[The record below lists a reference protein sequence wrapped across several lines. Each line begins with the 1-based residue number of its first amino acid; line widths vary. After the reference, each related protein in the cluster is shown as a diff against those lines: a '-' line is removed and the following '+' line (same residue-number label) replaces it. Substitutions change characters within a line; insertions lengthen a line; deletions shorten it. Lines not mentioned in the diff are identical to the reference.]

1 MKNNDQRSSLL
12 WLAVGL
18 AIVYSSTKYGLGM
31 LSSPGPGFVPFLAGL
46 AVAALALVV
55 FFQQLGKKRRENVTD
70 LFRQK
75 DWPAMLKV
83 MVALVLYSVFL
94 KSLGFVLV
102 TFCLTAYLFRIIEPM
117 AWKKVFAGA
126 FLTALGAYVVFNL
139 WLEAQLPA
147 GMFGF

>member
-46 AVAALALVV
+46 VLAALALVV
-55 FFQQLGKKRRENVTD
+55 FFQQLGKKRRENVKD

-83 MVALVLYSVFL
+83 MAALVLYAVFL
-94 KSLGFVLV
+94 KSLGFALV

-117 AWKKVFAGA
+117 AWKKVFARA

>member
-18 AIVYSSTKYGLGM
+18 AIVYFSTKYGLGM

-46 AVAALALVV
+46 VLAALALVV
-55 FFQQLGKKRRENVTD
+55 FFQQLGKKRRENVKD

-75 DWPAMLKV
+75 DWPATLKV
-83 MVALVLYSVFL
+83 MAALVLYAVFL